1 MDIIREWSAALIMM
15 VAAGA
20 FIEMALPEGS
30 MRKYIR
36 FVFALMILD
45 MLLAP
50 LAQAGGAAL

>member
-1 MDIIREWSAALIMM
+1 MEIIKDWSAAVIML

-20 FIEMALPEGS
+20 FLEMALPDGS
-30 MRKYIR
+30 MRKYVS

-50 LAQAGGAAL
+50 IAAAGGALL

>member
-20 FIEMALPEGS
+20 FIEMALPEVS
-30 MRKYIR
+30 MRKYIS

-45 MLLAP
+45 MLLEP
-50 LAQAGGAAL
+50 LARAGGAAS